1 GDQRAAAK
9 APGPAKR
16 TREGRALAIRS
27 TRLVRPS
34 PVTTATRSPP
44 GAAVAERRCEPG
56 GGVHVHTG
64 RPRPSN
70 SSTRLFRVTSRFGPV
85 HCKEVTTALRE
96 AVEPPLREVAKPPR
110 GEVVLTPSGGPAW
123 RPGAVLKI
131 RWPESAARATTAPP
145 AVA

>member
-64 RPRPSN
+64 RPLPAS
-70 SSTRLFRVTSRFGPV
+70 SSTRLVRCTIRFGPF
-85 HCKEVTTALRE
+85 HGSEDTSALRE
-96 AVEPPLREVAKPPR
+96 AVEPPLRE
-110 GEVVLTPSGGPAW
+110 
-123 RPGAVLKI
+123 
-131 RWPESAARATTAPP
+131 
-145 AVA
+145 